1 MLLFEIYL
9 YTATSTTLDSCWY
22 GYNNANTTLAGC
34 ANISTLTWA
43 EGEHTVTIYAN
54 DTSSNVGSSSVT
66 FTVDLTN
73 PTITI
78 NYPSNDTVT
87 SDTGI
92 DVNYTT
98 SDTNSVSCWY
108 SNDTMSVNTTL
119 AGCINITSV
128 AWSEGNHNVT
138 IWVNDSANNIV
149 NSVVTFTI
157 DTTNPT
163 ITILAPQNNTNLT
176 NKYVNIIYNV
186 SDDNLDSC
194 WYSNDTMSVNTTLAG
209 CVNVT
214 DVVWSVGDHNV
225 TVYVNDTAGNEN
237 GSTISFTML
246 ADLDNDG
253 LIDGNDRLLF
263 NESNVNGSGFTRL
276 NITVGGNRTN
286 GTFAGQQHMKFYDE
300 DTLIMNFSHNFS
312 QADFDLSNVTIILD
326 DLSLIVNLS
335 GQLQGN
341 KTLFIQIIVLLVFAL
356 KTHK

>member
-1 MLLFEIYL
+1 MNKYSIPTLKKLCRKYNMSTKTLGNDNKNKAQLINSLKYKMNKTTKNMKGGDEDMEYFKSIGLFQP
-9 YTATSTTLDSCWY
+9 
-22 GYNNANTTLAGC
+22 
-34 ANISTLTWA
+34 
-43 EGEHTVTIYAN
+43 
-54 DTSSNVGSSSVT
+54 
-66 FTVDLTN
+66 F
-73 PTITI
+73 
-78 NYPSNDTVT
+78 
-87 SDTGI
+87 SD
-92 DVNYTT
+92 
-98 SDTNSVSCWY
+98 
-108 SNDTMSVNTTL
+108 
-119 AGCINITSV
+119 
-128 AWSEGNHNVT
+128 
-138 IWVNDSANNIV
+138 
-149 NSVVTFTI
+149 
-157 DTTNPT
+157 
-163 ITILAPQNNTNLT
+163 NTNLT

-312 QADFDLSNVTIILD
+312 QADFDLSNVTII
-326 DLSLIVNLS
+326 
-335 GQLQGN
+335 
-341 KTLFIQIIVLLVFAL
+341 
-356 KTHK
+356 